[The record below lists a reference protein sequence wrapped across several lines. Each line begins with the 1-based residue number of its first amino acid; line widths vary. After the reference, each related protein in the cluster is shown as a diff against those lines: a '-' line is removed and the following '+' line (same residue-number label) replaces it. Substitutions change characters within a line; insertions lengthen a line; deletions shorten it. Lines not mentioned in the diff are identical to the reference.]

1 MSRWIKVE
9 DQGLSLME
17 GEQVIAVLAA
27 RKVHQGLR
35 LEIEGLEGWT
45 QGSTPGNGTG
55 LEAASFAAAA
65 AFPEAHEA
73 LAELEQTE
81 IHPGVGS
88 GLPPKPP
95 VTWIESPN
103 FNSRNGQDIDTLIL
117 HNTDGSLQSAIQRFL
132 NPAAQVSAHYIVD
145 RDGQIVQMVRDE
157 NNAWHAGNKP
167 VNLRSI
173 GIEIVAW
180 KDARGM
186 TSPQEQKV
194 VQLCRYVLGSYDV
207 SLANVRPHRAVRIGG
222 TDCPGWIWPTDADL
236 ERWKTANLA
245 AI

>member
-1 MSRWIKVE
+1 MNRWIKVE

-17 GEQVIAVLAA
+17 GEQVVAVLAA
-27 RKVHQGLR
+27 RKIHQGIR

-45 QGSTPGNGTG
+45 QGSIPGNGHGEESLAVAAPLSEIHEAVAG
-55 LEAASFAAAA
+55 LE
-65 AFPEAHEA
+65 P
-73 LAELEQTE
+73 AEV
-81 IHPGVGS
+81 HPGTGS

-117 HNTDGSLQSAIQRFL
+117 HNTDGSLQSAINRFL
-132 NPAAQVSAHYIVD
+132 NPASQVSAHYIVN

-157 NNAWHAGNKP
+157 NNAWHAGNRP

-180 KDARGM
+180 RDARGM
-186 TSPQEQKV
+186 TPAQEQKV
-194 VQLCRYVLGSYDV
+194 VQLCRYVLGAYDV
-207 SLANVRPHRAVRIGG
+207 SLANVRPHRAVRVGG
-222 TDCPGWIWPTDADL
+222 TDCPGWIWPTETEL
-236 ERWKTANLA
+236 ERWKAANLSA
-245 AI
+245 